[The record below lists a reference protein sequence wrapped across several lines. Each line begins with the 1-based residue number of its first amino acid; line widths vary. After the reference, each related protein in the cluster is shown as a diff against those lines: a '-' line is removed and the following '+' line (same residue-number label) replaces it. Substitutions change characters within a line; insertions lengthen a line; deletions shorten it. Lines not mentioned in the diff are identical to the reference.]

1 MSEEFVV
8 SQCSPT
14 MAGLKTGSLFTC
26 AVEDEKAFNE
36 IIRQYNSRLVP
47 RGLRLI
53 PFRCRDGRALVYMYR
68 PSRLVSDLSD
78 ELAIQILSKRDYPVN
93 DPHRCLLELKKRINN
108 APEFPHE
115 VGLFLGY
122 PSEDVDGF
130 INNRAS
136 AAKVVGAWKVYGDEK
151 TAKKKFAAYK
161 KCTKVYKAAYN
172 SNPCFDRLL
181 VSAD

>member
-26 AVEDEKAFNE
+26 AVENEENFNK

-47 RGLRLI
+47 RGLRLL
-53 PFRCRDGRALVYMYR
+53 PFKCKGGRALVYMYR
-68 PSRLVSDLSD
+68 PSRLVCDLSD
-78 ELAIQILSKRDYPVN
+78 ELAIQILSKREYPVN
-93 DPHRCLLELKKRINN
+93 DPHRCLLELKKRIND
-108 APEFPHE
+108 ASEFPHE

-130 INNRAS
+130 IENKAQF
-136 AAKVVGAWKVYGDEK
+136 AKAVGTWKVYGDEE
-151 TAKKKFAAYK
+151 AAQKRFDAYR
-161 KCTKVYKAAYN
+161 KCTNIYKETYKTKN
-172 SNPCFDRLL
+172 CFDKLL
-181 VSAD
+181 VAG